1 MTQDWMIDVLN
12 DLQKFASA
20 NGYSRLADH
29 LDDTIHVAALDIA
42 ADTRGDE
49 VRESNGSRA
58 ANLHR
63 PVGRC

>member
-1 MTQDWMIDVLN
+1 MTQDWIIDVLN

-20 NGYSRLADH
+20 NGYGRLAEH

-42 ADTRGDE
+42 ADTRGE
-49 VRESNGSRA
+49 GMRETNGSKA
-58 ANLHR
+58 ARLYR